1 MIVFILQ
8 ERLGQ
13 EKCAGCWGDRAELGD
28 KDWFTKAKMN
38 IKVQAFGHSNL
49 AKGGIHKN
57 ATKSLTK
64 INRGLGEKNVG
75 CVVYCSLLLCNLWNP
90 ISVIIPASHHSL
102 EFLSPMV
109 GIIWAQTGENTI
121 CFSCLFYSKS
131 TEWGS

>member
-1 MIVFILQ
+1 MIIFILQ

-38 IKVQAFGHSNL
+38 VEVQAFGHHNP

-64 INRGLGEKNVG
+64 INRAWEKRMLAMLFTAHYFSAIFG
-75 CVVYCSLLLCNLWNP
+75 SP
-90 ISVIIPASHHSL
+90 SV
-102 EFLSPMV
+102 
-109 GIIWAQTGENTI
+109 
-121 CFSCLFYSKS
+121 
-131 TEWGS
+131 